1 MQAHKIETVVG
12 ADGTIILEK
21 LPFKE
26 GGTVEVIILGQQT
39 ESPTSNPYPLR
50 GTTPYRYDD
59 PFEPLVPAED
69 WEALK

>member
-1 MQAHKIETVVG
+1 MQAHKIETVVQT
-12 ADGTIILEK
+12 DGTLQLDK
-21 LPFKE
+21 LPFKK
-26 GGTVEVIILGQQT
+26 GDAVEVIIQKQQSEAQT
-39 ESPTSNPYPLR
+39 ENPYPLR